1 MATNPQA
8 EPMIIGLLLLDVLS
22 LLLVSVVLVGRA
34 DEMDEVA
41 LSDAET
47 NAMEVDGAIGKEVVN
62 AKLADGTL
70 LVCTTLETTAGAE
83 VTGFGATVVV
93 VTGA

>member
-1 MATNPQA
+1 
-8 EPMIIGLLLLDVLS
+8 MIIGLLLLDVLS

-47 NAMEVDGAIGKEVVN
+47 NAMEVDGAIPKEVVN
-62 AKLADGTL
+62 AKLDGTL

-83 VTGFGATVVV
+83 VVGFGATVVV